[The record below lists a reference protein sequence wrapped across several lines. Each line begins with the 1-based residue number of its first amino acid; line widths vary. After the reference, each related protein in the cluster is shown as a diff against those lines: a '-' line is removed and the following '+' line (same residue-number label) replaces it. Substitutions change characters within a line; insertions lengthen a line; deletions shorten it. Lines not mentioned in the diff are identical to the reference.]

1 MEQDVRDL
9 VSADAGTLLR
19 RRLDRR
25 KLLRGTVAGALSMG
39 LLAPAGAVLAA
50 NRAGGGDGGDP
61 TLAGGHHALPN
72 PGAGAG
78 ERSRQADQHDHG
90 GGMMAVGEVDTA
102 AMGYDPST
110 FISSFNYGTVS
121 TLPNGQ
127 TLREYQIVAVDKE
140 IEIAPGVFFPAWTYQ
155 GQVPG
160 PTIRCNE
167 GDRIRIQFVNS
178 SSHPHTMHFH
188 GIHSAYMDG
197 VDGYGR
203 GNIQTGEIFT
213 YEFDA
218 YPFGCHLYHCHT
230 NPLKRHIHKGLYG
243 AFIINPDPAKHGD
256 RAKVRH
262 PDFAE
267 SKEWQEF
274 VMVMNAFDTT
284 FDGENEVYAV
294 NSVAFHYMKHPIRI
308 ERSRPVRVYLINIT
322 EFDPINSF
330 HLHANFYDYYDHG
343 TTLEPT
349 LRTVDTIMQ
358 CQAQR
363 GILEFSFKDHEPG
376 QYMFHAHQSEFAELG
391 WMSAFEVV

>member
-1 MEQDVRDL
+1 MNKGPEDPTI
-9 VSADAGTLLR
+9 ADAGSLLR

-25 KLLRGTVAGALSMG
+25 KLLRGTAAGALSLG
-39 LLAPAGAVLAA
+39 LLAPAGAVLANSRPA
-50 NRAGGGDGGDP
+50 DGP
-61 TLAGGHHALPN
+61 VAPHESGHSA
-72 PGAGAG
+72 ARRVDA
-78 ERSRQADQHDHG
+78 HDHG
-90 GGMMAVGEVDTA
+90 AGMMAVGDVDTE
-102 AMGYDPST
+102 AMGYDPSAYVT
-110 FISSFNYGTVS
+110 TFNYGKVS

-140 IEIAPGVFFPAWTYQ
+140 IEIAPGVFFPAWAYQ

-167 GDRIRIQFVNS
+167 GDRLRIQFVNS

-188 GIHSAYMDG
+188 GIHSSFMDG
-197 VDGYGR
+197 VDGHGR
-203 GNIQTGEIFT
+203 GNIQTGENFT

-256 RAKVRH
+256 RAKQRH
-262 PDFAE
+262 PDHAE
-267 SKEWQEF
+267 SRRWQEF

-294 NSVAFHYMKHPIRI
+294 NSVAFHYMKHPIRV
-308 ERSRPVRVYLINIT
+308 ERARPVRVYLVNIT

-330 HLHANFYDYYDHG
+330 HLHANFFDYYDHG

-376 QYMFHAHQSEFAELG
+376 LYMFHAHQSEFAELG